1 MLSLSNASNASN
13 ASTTST
19 ADMATPVSEPDPVS
33 NADAFGATDR
43 AAAPAG
49 LRKAISLQQRIAL
62 TMALLAALMI
72 AIGVLGLAGA
82 WRANQATRDTYEN
95 KLTAAVHIGNAELL
109 MARTRL
115 VLGGAMAATDTARAG
130 EQIRHAA
137 DFLKQSDEQWRSFV
151 NEPHEAGEASL
162 IDAAGQRRDAMRVA
176 MRAFLDALQSG
187 DRSTAQRIGV
197 SQLST
202 LFNDMSA
209 ANDTLKRSL
218 YANAK
223 RSYDDAEHYF
233 KLFFAGSTAMLAFG
247 IAAAA
252 FSWLA
257 LRRAIVA
264 PLRDALAHFD
274 AIAAG
279 DLSRTVARH
288 RADEMGQLLDGLH
301 QMQARLAQTVTAVRD
316 SCESIGTAVGEIAAG
331 TLDLSARTEE
341 QAASLEQTAAS
352 MSGLTE
358 TVRRNA
364 TRAQQAY
371 GVAQEAASAANQG
384 NDAVE
389 EVSKTMAR
397 IDASSRKIADI
408 TGIIKG
414 IAFQTNILALNAAV
428 EAARAGVHGRGFAVV
443 AAEVRSLAQHAST
456 AAKDIGVLV
465 ADSVGAAADGSTL
478 VTHAEGAIRAVLD
491 AAGRFREVMS
501 EMTAAAEEQRVGIEQ
516 VDAALTMMDSI
527 TQQNA
532 ALVEQASAC
541 AQLLDEQ
548 SRQLSRQVAVF
559 RIGAA

>member
-1 MLSLSNASNASN
+1 MLSI
-13 ASTTST
+13 STVGAVAPAPDSQRVNE
-19 ADMATPVSEPDPVS
+19 ADESGAGDPV
-33 NADAFGATDR
+33 ALAVGR
-43 AAAPAG
+43 
-49 LRKAISLQQRIAL
+49 RKAVSLQQRIAL
-62 TMALLAALMI
+62 TMALLAALMT
-72 AIGVLGLAGA
+72 AIGVLGLAGT
-82 WRANQATRDTYEN
+82 WRANEATRDTYEN
-95 KLTAAVHIGNAELL
+95 KLTAAVHIGDAELL
-109 MARTRL
+109 IARTRL
-115 VLGGAMAATDTARAG
+115 VLGGAMASADSAHAREQIGHAG
-130 EQIRHAA
+130 EFFA
-137 DFLKQSDEQWRSFV
+137 QSDDEWRNFV
-151 NEPHEAGEASL
+151 AEPHEAGEAAL
-162 IDAAGQRRDAMRVA
+162 IAAAGQRRDAMRAA
-176 MRAFLDALQSG
+176 MRTFIDALKAG
-187 DRSTAQRIGV
+187 DRSAAERIGT
-197 SQLST
+197 SQLSK
-202 LFNDMSA
+202 LFNDMSS
-209 ANDTLKRSL
+209 ANDTLKRAL

-223 RSYDDAEHYF
+223 RSYDQAERYF
-233 KLFFAGSTAMLAFG
+233 RLFFAGSTAMLAFG

-279 DLSRTVARH
+279 DLSRPVARH